1 MKENDNS
8 EESIEFIS
16 QFLGVQRVLHAY
28 ILAQVPSLSE
38 ADDILQE
45 ANLVLWSKR
54 DEFTIESGIR
64 PLAFRVAHF
73 QVLAH
78 RKRKQRDPLVY
89 NDGVLQLLAE
99 EAGQR
104 ADLFDQKREALV
116 YCLKKLRDRDQELL
130 HDRYARGLR
139 GRKLAQ
145 RLDRTVDSILHSLH
159 RIRGALRKC
168 VERNLAMEERI

>member
-1 MKENDNS
+1 MKENGNS

-38 ADDILQE
+38 ADDVLQE

-54 DEFTIESGIR
+54 DEFSTEAGIR

-89 NDGVLQLLAE
+89 NDDVLRLLAM

-104 ADLFDQKREALV
+104 ADLFDQKREALM
-116 YCLKKLRDRDQELL
+116 
-130 HDRYARGLR
+130 H
-139 GRKLAQ
+139 
-145 RLDRTVDSILHSLH
+145 
-159 RIRGALRKC
+159 
-168 VERNLAMEERI
+168 